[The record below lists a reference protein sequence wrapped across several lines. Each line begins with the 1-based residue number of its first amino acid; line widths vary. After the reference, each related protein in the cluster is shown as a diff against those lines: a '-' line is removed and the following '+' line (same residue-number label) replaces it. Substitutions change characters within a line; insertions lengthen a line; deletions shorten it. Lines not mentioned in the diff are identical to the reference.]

1 MQTDYEEVKM
11 DWKIALDVNH
21 HTLIEDGAKAESS
34 VIYIPPGKVALLSMY
49 NMLATI
55 DYVDG
60 VLSTDDCAEIQKL
73 SFGATPELA
82 EFVSCDQNRNLSNEM
97 QAALRSRRMFKEP
110 VTQCGQCWTI
120 NPCNNFVLIPT
131 PGFYS
136 IILYD
141 VDQIDVAYIE
151 YILIDVADAAAIPD
165 EFKLG
170 STSFCQ

>member
-1 MQTDYEEVKM
+1 M
-11 DWKIALDVNH
+11 DWIIALDNNH
-21 HTLIEDGAKAESS
+21 HTLIEDGTKAESG
-34 VIYIPPGKVALLSMY
+34 IIHIPVGKVALLSMY

-55 DYVDG
+55 DYNDG

-82 EFVSCDQNRNLSNEM
+82 KFVECGHNRNLSNEM
-97 QAALRSRRMFKEP
+97 LSALRSRRMFKEP
-110 VTQCGQCWTI
+110 VTQCSQCWTI
-120 NPCNNFVLIPT
+120 NPCNNFVMIPT

-141 VDQIDVAYIE
+141 VDQVDVAYIE
-151 YILIDVADAAAIPD
+151 YVLVDVADAAAIPN

>member
-1 MQTDYEEVKM
+1 M
-11 DWKIALDVNH
+11 DWKIALDINN
-21 HTLIEDGAKAESS
+21 HTLIEGGTKAESS
-34 VIYIPPGKVALLSMY
+34 VIYIPVGKVALLSMY

-60 VLSTDDCAEIQKL
+60 VLSTDDCAEVQKL

-82 EFVSCDQNRNLSNEM
+82 EFVACGASRNLNSEM
-97 QAALRSRRMFKEP
+97 ASALSKRRLFKEP

-120 NPCNNFVLIPT
+120 NPCNNFVMIPT
-131 PGFYS
+131 PGYYS
-136 IILYD
+136 IVLYD

-151 YILIDVADAAAIPD
+151 YAILDVADAAAIPD